1 MRRTWYFTT
10 VIIRAMKEVS
20 VDKVPA
26 GAQLIDVREDHEWN
40 TEHAQGAT
48 HIPMGDL
55 VERLDEIDSDQDI
68 YVICHLGGR
77 SMQVC
82 QYLEPTKGWDVIN
95 VDGGMHLPRL

>member
-1 MRRTWYFTT
+1 MRN
-10 VIIRAMKEVS
+10 VMPQEV
-20 VDKVPA
+20 PEN
-26 GAQLIDVREDHEWN
+26 AQLIDVREDHEWN

-55 VERLDEIDSDQDI
+55 VERLDEIDPDRDI

-82 QYLEPTKGWDVIN
+82 QYLEHTKGWDVIN
-95 VDGGMHLPRL
+95 VDGGTDAWKAQGCPMVYPNQ